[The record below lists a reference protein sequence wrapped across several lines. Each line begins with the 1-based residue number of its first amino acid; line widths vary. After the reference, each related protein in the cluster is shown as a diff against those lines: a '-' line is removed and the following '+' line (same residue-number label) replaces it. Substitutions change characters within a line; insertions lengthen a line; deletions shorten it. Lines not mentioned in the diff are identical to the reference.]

1 MGQKWKPEI
10 QSFKTNANF
19 SAASW
24 HIVKF
29 AADDDIDLTGSGELM
44 LGVLT
49 DEVGE
54 SNTDDKFVDVQVGG
68 VVKVEAGG
76 AITGGTLVMS
86 NGSGEAITATDGNY
100 YLGQAVQGG
109 TDGEYISVI
118 YGPGFL
124 NTP

>member
-29 AADDDIDLTGSGELM
+29 AADDDIDLTGTGELM

-54 SNTDDKFVDVQVGG
+54 DNTDDKFVDVQVGG
-68 VVKVEAGG
+68 IVKVEAGG

-86 NGSGEAITATDGNY
+86 NGSGEAVAWSVGNY
-100 YLGQAVQGG
+100 ALGQAVHSAV
-109 TDGEYISVI
+109 DGEYVSVI
-118 YGPGFL
+118 YGPTS
-124 NTP
+124 NAS

>member
-29 AADDDIDLTGSGELM
+29 AADDDIDLTGTGELM

-54 SNTDDKFVDVQVGG
+54 DNTDDKFVDVQVGG
-68 VVKVEAGG
+68 IVKVEAGG

-86 NGSGEAITATDGNY
+86 NGSGEAVAWSAGNY
-100 YLGQAVQGG
+100 ALGQAVHSAV
-109 TDGEYISVI
+109 DGEYVSVI
-118 YGPGFL
+118 YGPTS
-124 NTP
+124 NAS

>member
-10 QSFKTNANF
+10 QSFKTNANL

-24 HIVKF
+24 HIVKY
-29 AADDDIDLTGSGELM
+29 AADDDIDVTSVQGELM

-54 SNTDDKFVDVQVGG
+54 ANTDDKFVDVQVGG
-68 VVKVEAGG
+68 IVKVEAGG

-86 NGSGEAITATDGNY
+86 NNAGEAVAWSAGNY
-100 YLGQAVQGG
+100 ALGQALHSAV
-109 TDGEYISVI
+109 DGEYVSVI
-118 YGPGFL
+118 YGPTS
-124 NTP
+124 NAS

>member
-1 MGQKWKPEI
+1 MGQKWKPELPGV
-10 QSFKTNANF
+10 KPNATF

-68 VVKVEAGG
+68 IVKVEAGG

-86 NGSGEAITATDGNY
+86 NAAGEAVAWSAGNY
-100 YLGQAVQGG
+100 ALGQAVHSA
-109 TDGEYISVI
+109 TDGEYVSVI
-118 YGPGFL
+118 YGPTS
-124 NTP
+124 NAS

>member
-29 AADDDIDLTGSGELM
+29 AADDDIDLTASGELM

-68 VVKVEAGG
+68 IVKVEAG
-76 AITGGTLVMS
+76 ATVTGGTLVMS
-86 NGSGEAITATDGNY
+86 NAAGEAIPATDGNY
-100 YLGQAVQGG
+100 FLGQAIQGG
-109 TDGEYISVI
+109 ADGEYISVI
-118 YGPGFL
+118 YGPGYFE
-124 NTP
+124 NS

>member
-10 QSFKTNANF
+10 QSFKTNADF
-19 SAASW
+19 SSDSW

-29 AADDDIDLTGSGELM
+29 AADDDIDLAGNGELM
-44 LGVLT
+44 FGVLT

-54 SNTDDKFVDVQVGG
+54 ANSDEKFVDVQVGG
-68 VVKVEAGG
+68 IVKVEAGNT
-76 AITGGTLVMS
+76 ITGGTLVMS
-86 NGSGEAITATDGNY
+86 NGSGEAIPATDNNY
-100 YLGQAVQGG
+100 YLGQAIQGG
-109 TDGEYISVI
+109 ADGELISVI

>member
-54 SNTDDKFVDVQVGG
+54 ANTDDKFVDVQVGG
-68 VVKVEAGG
+68 IVKVEAGD

-86 NGSGEAITATDGNY
+86 NGSGEAIPVTDGNY
-100 YLGQAVQGG
+100 YLGQAIQGG
-109 TDGEYISVI
+109 ADGEYISVI
-118 YGPGFL
+118 YGPGYFE
-124 NTP
+124 NT